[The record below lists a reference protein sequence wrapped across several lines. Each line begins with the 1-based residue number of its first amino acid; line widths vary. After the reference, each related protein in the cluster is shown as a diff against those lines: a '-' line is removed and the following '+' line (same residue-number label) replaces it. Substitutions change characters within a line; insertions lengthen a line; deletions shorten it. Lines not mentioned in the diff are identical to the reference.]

1 MAESDWTSA
10 RIEIQHRTALPNPF
24 ISYAVEA
31 VDPFPVPPGKNSEC
45 DEAAK
50 SIQRIW
56 EEYKPEKVES
66 SHSSDPVSLDPISKA
81 PDEPFGVD
89 AFDPLLEIVLPIEP
103 LVPVLDLGNGDYL
116 PPTISAKPLR
126 GIGLLGAVFDELS
139 KQLGTDFST
148 AELMTAAQ
156 QLIDLSKSEYV
167 VITHKDPADKAGYY
181 SWDLVRAFRSHA
193 WQIVESDTQ
202 RLDHCDWDEFAPET
216 MENIQTILQG
226 KNERL
231 WDF

>member
-10 RIEIQHRTALPNPF
+10 RVEIQHRTALPNPF
-24 ISYAVEA
+24 IGIAVE
-31 VDPFPVPPGKNSEC
+31 VIDPFPVPPDKNPEC
-45 DEAAK
+45 DEGVK
-50 SIQRIW
+50 SVQRPPRDCT
-56 EEYKPEKVES
+56 PEKAES
-66 SHSSDPVSLDPISKA
+66 PSPSGLVPLDSTSNA
-81 PDEPFGVD
+81 VDEPFGEH
-89 AFDPLLEIVLPIEP
+89 ALDPLLKTILPIESP
-103 LVPVLDLGNGDYL
+103 VPILDLGSGDHL
-116 PPTISAKPLR
+116 APTISGKPLR

-148 AELMTAAQ
+148 AELMAAAQ

-167 VITHKDPADKAGYY
+167 VNKHKDPADRAGYY

-216 MENIQTILQG
+216 MDNIETILQG